1 MDELDKFM
9 LKCISFLT
17 EFTLEYS
24 RIVDVERLLTLK
36 NLVEFLDVIFHL
48 NVVVLFITFV
58 LGAIPFL
65 FCLAEA

>member
-1 MDELDKFM
+1 M

-48 NVVVLFITFV
+48 NIVVLFITFV
-58 LGAIPFL
+58 LGAVPFL

>member
-1 MDELDKFM
+1 M

-48 NVVVLFITFV
+48 NIIVLFITFV
-58 LGAIPFL
+58 LGAVPFL